1 MFKLTFL
8 LFTFAFLL
16 FVSCNSNNNSATE
29 SKPKQTVPTADLIK
43 QADDFYAQR
52 NEAGNLRKA
61 VEAIT
66 RAKNADSKNF
76 EVQWKFAKYNFFL
89 SKQLEDEKEI
99 DEMLK
104 DGYDA
109 GIYASKM
116 EPSKPDGF
124 FWAAANLGER
134 SKRSPITVG
143 IKSTTEIRELM
154 NKVIEI
160 QPNYQGASAFDVLA
174 LVELGSRLT
183 GGKPEK
189 AVEYLQK
196 ALEYEKENGYIY
208 LHLAQA
214 YLATKNKPEA
224 KKNLDYIFKMKD
236 NPAFALERKEVEA
249 EAKKLLDSNF

>member
-1 MFKLTFL
+1 M
-8 LFTFAFLL
+8 
-16 FVSCNSNNNSATE
+16 
-29 SKPKQTVPTADLIK
+29 
-43 QADDFYAQR
+43 
-52 NEAGNLRKA
+52 
-61 VEAIT
+61 
-66 RAKNADSKNF
+66 
-76 EVQWKFAKYNFFL
+76 
-89 SKQLEDEKEI
+89 
-99 DEMLK
+99 
-104 DGYDA
+104 
-109 GIYASKM
+109 
-116 EPSKPDGF
+116 
-124 FWAAANLGER
+124 
-134 SKRSPITVG
+134 
-143 IKSTTEIRELM
+143 
-154 NKVIEI
+154 
-160 QPNYQGASAFDVLA
+160 A